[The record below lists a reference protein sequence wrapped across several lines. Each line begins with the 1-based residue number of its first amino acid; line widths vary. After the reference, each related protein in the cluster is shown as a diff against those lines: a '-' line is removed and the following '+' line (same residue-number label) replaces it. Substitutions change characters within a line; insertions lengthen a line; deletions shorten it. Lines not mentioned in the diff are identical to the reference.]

1 MIIENAQSC
10 EDLRG
15 TDIISIL
22 QRMALWITR
31 LHDMTSFRL
40 KIRFCALCDSF
51 MEQPELFS
59 VRRDNAARL
68 AITDCIIEWAQELTG
83 VSRFCEQGSRTVLT
97 FIKTRDSEQ
106 ARAQREINSATLRTA
121 VKLFDRLQ
129 LQMVD
134 EDGQPVTG
142 EEAGHTVA
150 RLFLR
155 YSAFLFKMFNRTDA
169 VRSCACV

>member
-83 VSRFCEQGSRTVLT
+83 VG
-97 FIKTRDSEQ
+97 
-106 ARAQREINSATLRTA
+106 
-121 VKLFDRLQ
+121 
-129 LQMVD
+129 
-134 EDGQPVTG
+134 
-142 EEAGHTVA
+142 
-150 RLFLR
+150 
-155 YSAFLFKMFNRTDA
+155 
-169 VRSCACV
+169 